1 MKRDLYRNVSL
12 RIPSRTDFE
21 ILQESRDWLVVAKP
35 APLVVHPSSGST
47 EVTLWDLLRE
57 SRPNEEVFLVNR
69 LDRETS
75 GCLLV
80 AKSGKAARI
89 LGKSLARGDV
99 AKEYLAIGHGWP
111 EWDDCRVE
119 TGLRR
124 KGEFTASEIWV
135 RQAIHPEGKPSIT
148 HFKVLQR
155 WENKFGR
162 FSQIRCW
169 PETGRTHQIRVHL
182 ESVGHGIV
190 GDKIYGRDDSAY
202 LRFLAEGWSD
212 SLAHELL
219 LPRQALHAARL
230 RFPWNE
236 EQVEVSCD
244 LPGDL
249 RSFEVAPE
257 RVVAFKKT

>member
-1 MKRDLYRNVSL
+1 MKRDLYGNVTL

-21 ILQESRDWLVVAKP
+21 ILQESRDWLVVGKP
-35 APLVVHPSSGST
+35 APLVVHPCSGST

-75 GCLLV
+75 GCVLV
-80 AKSGKAARI
+80 ARSGKAARV
-89 LGKSLARGDV
+89 LGKILARGEA
-99 AKEYLAIGHGWP
+99 AKKYLAIVHGWP

-124 KGEFTASEIWV
+124 KGEFTPSEIWV
-135 RQAIHPEGKPSIT
+135 RQAVHPEGKPSIT
-148 HFKVLQR
+148 RFEVEQR
-155 WENKFGR
+155 WENDLGR
-162 FSQIRCW
+162 FSQIRCF
-169 PETGRTHQIRVHL
+169 PESGRTHQIRVHL

-202 LRFLAEGWSD
+202 LRFLDEGWSN
-212 SLAHELL
+212 SLADELL

-230 RFPWNE
+230 SFPWE
-236 EQVEVSCD
+236 GEQVEVRCRLPDD
-244 LPGDL
+244 LL
-249 RSFEVAPE
+249 SFGVAPG
-257 RVVAFKKT
+257 RDVAFKKG

>member
-21 ILQESRDWLVVAKP
+21 ILKESRDWLVVAKP

-80 AKSGKAARI
+80 AKSGKSART
-89 LGKSLARGDV
+89 LGKSLARGEV
-99 AKEYLAIGHGWP
+99 VKEYLAIVHGWP
-111 EWDDCRVE
+111 EWDNCRVE

-135 RQAIHPEGKPSIT
+135 RQAIHPEGKPSNT
-148 HFKVLQR
+148 RFEVLQR
-155 WENKFGR
+155 WENRFGR
-162 FSQIRCW
+162 FSQIRCL

-202 LRFLAEGWSD
+202 LRFLADGWSD
-212 SLAHELL
+212 SLAEELL

-230 RFPWNE
+230 LFPWNGE
-236 EQVEVSCD
+236 LADVSCD
-244 LPGDL
+244 VPDDL
-249 RSFEVAPE
+249 RCFEVAPMS
-257 RVVAFKKT
+257 VVTFKKA